1 VPLAKSPWTRK
12 SFNRL
17 SLEKALYFIALF
29 AFGGNEEEEKINVK
43 DILLDMFKNFQL
55 IEALLIA
62 ILQDS
67 VLLLHP
73 PDWTDSFISFNL

>member
-1 VPLAKSPWTRK
+1 L
-12 SFNRL
+12 
-17 SLEKALYFIALF
+17 

-43 DILLDMFKNFQL
+43 DILLDMFAKLSINR
-55 IEALLIA
+55 EALSIA

-73 PDWTDSFISFNL
+73 SDY